1 MNYEVFF
8 DFFADFSLPTL
19 IIAVIVVVIKLIFD
33 RFLSEKLGERF
44 LTFLPFAIAI
54 LLHFAYGAIFIH
66 HGIYFGEDTVT
77 AGMISGSISVLITVS
92 YKKLQ
97 DGNFTGFTDGLSLVL
112 EGILKSYVRSDALYI
127 AVLAVE
133 TVIDE
138 ALSKDEYDLDALVD
152 AVSNT
157 VKEFADDK
165 TTDQDLKAVATL
177 AVEAVK
183 SIKTK

>member
-1 MNYEVFF
+1 MNYDVIF

-19 IIAVIVVVIKLIFD
+19 IIATFVAIVKLIFD
-33 RFLSEKLGERF
+33 KFLSEKLGERF
-44 LTFLPFAIAI
+44 LTFLPFALAI
-54 LLHFAYGAIFIH
+54 LLHFAYGSIFIH
-66 HGIYFGEDTVT
+66 HSICFGEDTVT
-77 AGMISGSISVLITVS
+77 AGMISGSISVGISVL

-97 DGNFTGFTDGLSLVL
+97 NGNFTGFTDGIALVL
-112 EGILKSYVRSDALYI
+112 EGILKSCVRSDALYI

-138 ALSKDEYDLDALVD
+138 ALDKDEYDLDTLVD

-157 VKEFADDK
+157 VKEYAHDK
-165 TTDQDLKAVATL
+165 TTEQDLKAVAML